1 MIINL
6 ILPFLRRRSGFSIG
20 NLYGPGTGTIWM
32 DNVQCDGDEN
42 GLEDCSHNGWN
53 YENCDHHEDVSISC
67 ATNTSNEI
75 GKLFSVLFVL
85 L

>member
-1 MIINL
+1 
-6 ILPFLRRRSGFSIG
+6 
-20 NLYGPGTGTIWM
+20 M